1 MATIAIVD
9 DDPGL
14 RRALGRLLRTF
25 DYRTET
31 FGSAGE
37 FLLVAEASKLACIVV
52 DINLGDT
59 SGLELVRQLSTRGL
73 KFPVVFISAVEDET
87 IRRRAIELGCIA
99 LLRKPFPAHLLI
111 EAVKEATDKPSITGE
126 GRASE
131 HHVR

>member
-14 RRALGRLLRTF
+14 RRALGRLLSTF

-37 FLLVAEASKLACIVV
+37 FLLAAETSKLACIVV

-59 SGLELVRQLSTRGL
+59 SGLELVRQLSSSIDTDQNL
-73 KFPVVFISAVEDET
+73 SVV
-87 IRRRAIELGCIA
+87 REL
-99 LLRKPFPAHLLI
+99 RSVSRH
-111 EAVKEATDKPSITGE
+111 
-126 GRASE
+126 
-131 HHVR
+131 